1 MTRLIILHNVNCDI
15 ITFIPIVLKWHS
27 MHSSD
32 LVSSWAIVSSLS
44 SVRVFVSAQFFF
56 IKKNTTQ
63 WLNRIKMPIQL

>member
-44 SVRVFVSAQFFF
+44 SVRVFVSAHFFY
-56 IKKNTTQ
+56 KKNTTQ